1 VNDETPIDG
10 LDPRVQF
17 AAERTLL
24 SWVRTG
30 LAMMGFG
37 FVVARFG
44 IIMRELASPE
54 RAPDEQGRFS
64 LWAGVGLVLFGVAI
78 AVGSAW
84 QNHRTMRR
92 LARGETLPVSSWS
105 LSTIVAMLLA
115 LFGLLMAGYLI
126 LGVRQ

>member
-1 VNDETPIDG
+1 MNDETPIDG
-10 LDPRVQF
+10 IDPRVQF

-54 RAPDEQGRFS
+54 RAPAEQSRFS

-78 AVGSAW
+78 AAGSAW
-84 QNHRTMRR
+84 QHRRTMRR
-92 LARGETLPVSSWS
+92 LARGETLPASSWS

-115 LFGLLMAGYLI
+115 LFGLVMAVYLMW
-126 LGVRQ
+126 GVKP